1 MEAFHQNLASTLF
14 RGIPL
19 LIVVISSL
27 YRLLRG
33 QNCSRNSGQSREK
46 FMAPG
51 VPGVPGPPAP
61 GPVKAGYKS
70 RAGPACLFTLSHS
83 TLPEE
88 LEYTTS
94 NQAVSFQ
101 PCGPHFLCT
110 GRQAGY
116 PTAAAVE
123 S

>member
-1 MEAFHQNLASTLF
+1 
-14 RGIPL
+14 
-19 LIVVISSL
+19 
-27 YRLLRG
+27 
-33 QNCSRNSGQSREK
+33 
-46 FMAPG
+46 MAPG
-51 VPGVPGPPAP
+51 VPGGPGPPAP
-61 GPVKAGYKS
+61 GPVKVGYKS

-88 LEYTTS
+88 LEFTTS

-110 GRQAGY
+110 GTQAGR